1 MVSSLNISLK
11 YCVCKQVVGTNIMKG
26 LLSSFSLKNISFFL
40 VYGGLLIKI
49 SPKSFLWQGL
59 STVGRFF
66 GENWSDSR
74 VRAILLSTV
83 WSVAGTESVERI
95 IKLSPVK
102 AFEHILKVQILSI
115 PLLNFYV
122 VVV

>member
-74 VRAILLSTV
+74 VREPSEILDGHCIPVAREVALVVCAIYFP
-83 WSVAGTESVERI
+83 GI
-95 IKLSPVK
+95 
-102 AFEHILKVQILSI
+102 
-115 PLLNFYV
+115 
-122 VVV
+122 